1 MLHQGTKPH
10 LSWLFVAYFKDGSH
24 ILQTQEDKS
33 TTSKSGS
40 AFTDVM
46 SNFDDLVA
54 FELRH
59 EDGDKVV
66 TVDLVTGNF
75 VVNGVPVCAHNQYF
89 EAEKY
94 PLKLVYFR
102 ENRVEQHQTATIQ
115 PDMSVQT
122 EDVGTPTH
130 YVNRYF
136 IGWETTIMGKNK
148 QVTLAV
154 G

>member
-24 ILQTQEDKS
+24 ILQTQEDQSS
-33 TTSKSGS
+33 TSETGS

-46 SNFDDLVA
+46 AHFDDLVA

-66 TVDLVTGNF
+66 TVDLKTGNF
-75 VVNGVPVCAHNQYF
+75 VVNGIPICIHNQYF

-94 PLKLVYFR
+94 DLKLIYFR
-102 ENRVEQHQTATIQ
+102 ENRVDQKQTATVQ
-115 PDMSVQT
+115 PDLSVET
-122 EDVGTPTH
+122 EDIGTFIH

-136 IGWETTIMGKNK
+136 IGWETTVNGKNK
-148 QVTLAV
+148 QATLAV